1 MLATSRFHLRIWPVW
16 LSVGTILLLW
26 LICKWAYHD
35 WFDDGF
41 KYVAKAASL
50 SATTLMC
57 WCVVLSARFRVVED
71 LFGGLDKVY
80 QIHKRLG
87 KTLCVVIALHPLFL
101 AAHRLPDLPAFLS
114 YFAPELNVA
123 DSYSVGKDIGIAVLI
138 ALYALVGISLRLIM
152 RYDVWKRLHEYLG
165 PVLILAAALPL
176 RTDPHDGSDQ
186 HATARQGRTPARHL
200 RRGLQPRVRA
210 GGCACCW
217 RLYRNGGF

>member
-1 MLATSRFHLRIWPVW
+1 M
-16 LSVGTILLLW
+16 
-26 LICKWAYHD
+26 
-35 WFDDGF
+35 
-41 KYVAKAASL
+41 
-50 SATTLMC
+50 LMC

-138 ALYALVGISLRLIM
+138 ALYALVGMDGSRQCIL
-152 RYDVWKRLHEYLG
+152 WKRYAKSATG
-165 PVLILAAALPL
+165 CGGSSLP
-176 RTDPHDGSDQ
+176 
-186 HATARQGRTPARHL
+186 AI
-200 RRGLQPRVRA
+200 
-210 GGCACCW
+210 C
-217 RLYRNGGF
+217 